1 MKKCIIS
8 IIILAFCV
16 IIYSSCSSEFDA
28 ISTPIEI
35 SEDVFSQS
43 DIETSNSNEDS
54 SGDSDVTDYVSDSS
68 YNNVYDSY
76 YLLYENDPFVLS
88 MKDNPIDKYAECI
101 MENRSSTSQM
111 MEGLTLIFEKWES
124 EMRLTIIQLCD
135 VLSERKLDESFLDS
149 QQAWESTVDACL
161 DSDKE
166 IISANEWATEL
177 PLMFMEKRIE
187 LYKNRTIHLKYLL
200 YLYTTD
206 SDDYNDSYVFWFS
219 TFEESDSN
227 K

>member
-16 IIYSSCSSEFDA
+16 IIYSSCNREFVE

-35 SEDVFSQS
+35 SEDSCSQS

-54 SGDSDVTDYVSDSS
+54 NVTDYVPESS
-68 YNNVYDSY
+68 YYSAYDSY
-76 YLLYENDPFVLS
+76 YLLYENDPFVLA

-101 MENRSSTSQM
+101 MENTSSTSQM

-124 EMRLTIIQLCD
+124 EMRLTIIRLCD
-135 VLSERKLDESFLDS
+135 VLSERELDESFLHS
-149 QQAWESTVDACL
+149 QQSWESTVDACL
-161 DSDKE
+161 ASDKE
-166 IISANEWATEL
+166 IISANAWATEL

-206 SDDYNDSYVFWFS
+206 SDDYNDSCVFWFS
-219 TFEESDSN
+219 TFEESVFN
-227 K
+227 KR

>member
-8 IIILAFCV
+8 IIILVFCV
-16 IIYSSCSSEFDA
+16 ITCSSCNSEFVE
-28 ISTPIEI
+28 ISTSVEI

-43 DIETSNSNEDS
+43 NIETSKSNEVS
-54 SGDSDVTDYVSDSS
+54 SVTDYVSDSS
-68 YNNVYDSY
+68 YYSAYDSY
-76 YLLYENDPFVLS
+76 YLLYEKDPFLLA
-88 MKDNPIDKYAECI
+88 MNDNPIDKYAECI

-135 VLSERKLDESFLDS
+135 VLSERELDESFLDS

-187 LYKNRTIHLKYLL
+187 LYKNRTRHLKYLL